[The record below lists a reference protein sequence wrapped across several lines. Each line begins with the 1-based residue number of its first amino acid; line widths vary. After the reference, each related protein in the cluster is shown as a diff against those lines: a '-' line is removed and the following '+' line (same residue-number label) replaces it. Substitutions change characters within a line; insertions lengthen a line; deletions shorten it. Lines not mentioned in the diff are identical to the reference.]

1 MSQPLPTPKVMVTDE
16 HKRVLSSVLAEH
28 EPSLSSYGDVTCL
41 CGEEFRA
48 GESRADSGYHQW
60 SEHVIATYEREGNQL
75 WSLRDVDAI
84 YR

>member
-1 MSQPLPTPKVMVTDE
+1 MSDPAPTRKVMVTDE
-16 HKRVLSSVLAEH
+16 HKRVLSTVLAEH

-48 GESRADSGYHQW
+48 GESQADSGYRKW
-60 SEHVIATYEREGNQL
+60 SDHVISTFEREGNAL
-75 WSLRDVDAI
+75 WSLRDVDAL